1 MLEMTPLLIT
11 FIAFAVVAGG
21 VVVVGRFLSNEASM
35 QRRLPV
41 PVLAAGAQPRK
52 AQEKNLLSS
61 LANKIDE
68 KKFGV
73 NNVLRTKLRRELM
86 RAGYFSDEAI
96 RYYVLARIGLV
107 IALPIITYVFSV
119 IFLGQFAYADVV
131 LVAISAVVA
140 VAGPDVFIARTQRH
154 LQQQNRII
162 FPDLLDMLVVCI
174 DAGLSLDASFGR
186 IRPEAAKRSRS
197 LGSNLAMLGAETRAG
212 RSTADAL
219 DSFADRVNL
228 DEVRAFVMALR
239 QSLELGMDVGDALGT
254 FSDEMRDK
262 RFLRA
267 EETANKLPVKM
278 VIPLGTCIF
287 PVILLV
293 MMLPVAIRFL
303 SVISNGG

>member
-96 RYYVLARIGLV
+96 RYYVLARIG
-107 IALPIITYVFSV
+107 
-119 IFLGQFAYADVV
+119 
-131 LVAISAVVA
+131 
-140 VAGPDVFIARTQRH
+140 
-154 LQQQNRII
+154 
-162 FPDLLDMLVVCI
+162 
-174 DAGLSLDASFGR
+174 
-186 IRPEAAKRSRS
+186 
-197 LGSNLAMLGAETRAG
+197 
-212 RSTADAL
+212 
-219 DSFADRVNL
+219 
-228 DEVRAFVMALR
+228 
-239 QSLELGMDVGDALGT
+239 
-254 FSDEMRDK
+254 
-262 RFLRA
+262 
-267 EETANKLPVKM
+267 
-278 VIPLGTCIF
+278 
-287 PVILLV
+287 
-293 MMLPVAIRFL
+293 
-303 SVISNGG
+303 